1 VKRFAVLGLM
11 VALAVWMARGQMAQ
25 PLEVFYA
32 ALSGQGVR
40 GTAVVLALPEGGLEV
55 FVYLEGLKPSSGA
68 YANHIHYNRAG
79 KATCKEQ
86 NGDQI
91 LGLTSLVPD
100 ANGRAVA
107 YTRLP
112 GARLPEGTT
121 YVNVHANTP
130 TPVGASI
137 ACGDLS
143 KVKEAGYRY

>member
-25 PLEVFYA
+25 PLEVFHA

-68 YANHIHYNRAG
+68 YANKIQYNRAG
-79 KATCKEQ
+79 KATCKEH